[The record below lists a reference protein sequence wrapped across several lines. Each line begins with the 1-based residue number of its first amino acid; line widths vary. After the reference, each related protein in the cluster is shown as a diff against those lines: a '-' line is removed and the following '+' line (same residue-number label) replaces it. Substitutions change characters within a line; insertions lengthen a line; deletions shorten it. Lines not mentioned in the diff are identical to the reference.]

1 MRFAPVLATPQAAQ
15 RARTPWILLEW
26 IIVGTLGIAIMA
38 SLGFATVLIIPYLPA
53 PDELGPRAYC
63 VIRTPVA
70 ENVKY
75 VTIDGKR
82 ATLEPGGPGEWR
94 TTATQGIRNIYV
106 AYDSDSL
113 LNQERFFTTTAN
125 IGPGRITIITAE
137 PVMVRSLTPP
147 PDIEAPM
154 SVQTGRSRIPT
165 AIPSDQ
171 TSTGLPINHDAIS
184 TEVTASIPLA
194 DAVEILTERA
204 STPVASYSARDE
216 VWINEPGLIIRIRRE
231 SFEGLEEEQ
240 LEYCSNVT
248 WGEGRFIRPKDNAEV
263 TDIPAGRYQVLV
275 QDLDYG
281 WPLDR
286 RGTITIG
293 NELTV
298 VHVKRSFQAHRL
310 QSSGADRF
318 PMSFRWAGKSYQI
331 DTPDDV
337 QIVNGLLAA
346 TAEKQNYVAPESF
359 RTHPLFVEAV
369 DVEINGG
376 GHSLRHHRTLA
387 QIDVQSSDMLAGF
400 RSPLGVLAWNQKCVS
415 PGGVFVPT
423 QGLEMFV
430 TDRLVGWGING
441 WIDHRPIAMDNS
453 LAMPLVVRRDRGFIR
468 RLSEAPPE
476 NSSVSG
482 AIAFYFR
489 WFDDASFIKP
499 ETVPA
504 VQRLVAAWADG
515 QPDVPESE
523 LLQLGEVSSWEEL
536 WMEKSP
542 EGSAVSSGPKFLIA
556 GSMSGT
562 WRMKEPPEGALAPN

>member
-1 MRFAPVLATPQAAQ
+1 
-15 RARTPWILLEW
+15 
-26 IIVGTLGIAIMA
+26 
-38 SLGFATVLIIPYLPA
+38 
-53 PDELGPRAYC
+53 
-63 VIRTPVA
+63 
-70 ENVKY
+70 
-75 VTIDGKR
+75 
-82 ATLEPGGPGEWR
+82 
-94 TTATQGIRNIYV
+94 
-106 AYDSDSL
+106 
-113 LNQERFFTTTAN
+113 
-125 IGPGRITIITAE
+125 
-137 PVMVRSLTPP
+137 
-147 PDIEAPM
+147 
-154 SVQTGRSRIPT
+154 
-165 AIPSDQ
+165 
-171 TSTGLPINHDAIS
+171 
-184 TEVTASIPLA
+184 
-194 DAVEILTERA
+194 
-204 STPVASYSARDE
+204 

-318 PMSFRWAGKSYQI
+318 PISFRWAGKSYQI

-400 RSPLGVLAWNQKCVS
+400 RSPLGVLAWNQECAS

-523 LLQLGEVSSWEEL
+523 LLQLGEASSCEEL
-536 WMEKSP
+536 WMKESP
-542 EGSAVSSGPKFLIA
+542 EGDGVSSGPKFLIA
-556 GSMSGT
+556 GSTPGT
-562 WRMKEPPEGALAPN
+562 WRIKEPPEGALAPN